1 MINKKFIITIA
12 VLAFLITGTLIAIR
26 FAKGYRL
33 DLSQKKVTET
43 GLLVTNSFP
52 TGASVYIN
60 DKLTT
65 ATDDTLNLPPGNY
78 QVKISKDGYIPWE
91 KNLVIEKELVTQANA
106 RLFPAVPDLKALTYT
121 GALNITPSPNGEKI
135 AYVIASASASLKNG
149 LWVLNLQDKTLAFS
163 KDSQQVA
170 EASPNIDLT
179 QAKLYWSP
187 SGSQILVKNEQNSF
201 LLNINKLN
209 NLTTQEDVTATL
221 PLILDDWEE
230 ELQIKTEE
238 KIKKLPLEMQQI
250 ATNSAKNLF
259 FSPDGEK
266 LLYKAVKDNIIPENL
281 IPPLPASNN
290 QPEQRNI
297 KTGNIYV
304 YDLKED
310 KNFFIKQSQN
320 QEKDEDNSKEEQNS
334 KTTNQNQEENTKTKL
349 TVSQRLNNIEN
360 IHFPL
365 KVQKVQW
372 FPTSNHLLLLNDK
385 IELMEY
391 DGTNKAVVYA
401 GPFEKEFVFP
411 SPNGSRILI
420 LTTLNPDSPLP
431 PNLYAIDL
439 K

>member
-1 MINKKFIITIA
+1 VINKKFIITIA